1 MNGCSFKDLSQ
12 LFSYPEVLPDKELLQ
27 RAGISVIIPGL
38 VELQS
43 QYVRL
48 FINDVPE
55 VPCPPY
61 GSIYISGLCM
71 GETTI
76 AVRNIYGKYG
86 FKTEEIPDHIA
97 VELEFLHYLA
107 LYSRHEEM
115 EKADLRF
122 LVDHMKSWTPGFFE
136 KVEKHDRSGF
146 YSSITKATR
155 KMLDAI
161 YGTNN
166 NL

>member
-27 RAGISVIIPGL
+27 RAGIRENIPDL

-71 GETTI
+71 GETTV
-76 AVRNIYGKYG
+76 AVRNIYRKYG
-86 FKTEEIPDHIA
+86 FEAQDIPDHIA
-97 VELEFLHYLA
+97 VELEFLHYLE
-107 LYSRHEEM
+107 LYGKHEEM
-115 EKADLRF
+115 EMADFAF
-122 LVDHMKSWTPGFFE
+122 LLDHIKSWTPGFLE

-146 YSSITKATR
+146 YSSIAQATR
-155 KMLDAI
+155 KMLVAI